1 MMDFQNLFN
10 RDFYPTPHEVIE
22 QMLSLSDIRGKII
35 LEPSAG
41 SGNIVD
47 FLQKNGAKKVIAC
60 EINTKLQAIIAGKCE
75 LIASDFLTVTPDMIS
90 HIDMIVMNPPFSAEE
105 AHILHAWE
113 IAPEGCEIISLC
125 NSSLLSRKYYER
137 REKIRELI
145 DNNGN
150 SQCLGEVFKTAER
163 QTSVDVSVIRL
174 YKPRTGEHEFD
185 DFFDMTEDDEPNTQ
199 GIVRYSYVQDIV
211 SKYKD
216 AVELFDTVMEGNN
229 RMNELCN
236 SMGVQPIVF
245 GARKVQDVNSYSSGA
260 ITRDVFKKTL
270 QKSLWRHVFNQFGME
285 KYVTRKVIDDL
296 NRAIELASDMPFT
309 MKNIY
314 RMAQML
320 VATHE
325 ERMKQT
331 LVEAFDYICSLSAE
345 NSTAGEKWQTNSD
358 YMINKRFIMPYVTRY
373 DKDFPRT
380 NWHIYISYNGT
391 GRINDVM
398 KALCFLTGR
407 DYSDITD
414 LDTFARQNNLLWGQ
428 WYDWTN
434 IVKDEDGNTIRKWS
448 FFRIRG
454 YKKGTMHFEF
464 VDENVWYKFNQAV
477 ASVKGWQLP
486 KQRTKS

>member
-1 MMDFQNLFN
+1 MDFQNLFN

-125 NSSLLSRKYYER
+125 NSSLLSRNYYER

-270 QKSLWRHVFNQFGME
+270 QKSLWKHVFEQFNMS
-285 KYVTRKVIDDL
+285 KYVTQKVINEL

-320 VATHE
+320 VATHGN
-325 ERMKQT
+325 RMQQT
-331 LVEAFDYICSLSAE
+331 LVETFEYICSLSAE
-345 NSTAGEKWQTNSD
+345 NSTAGEKWKTNSD
-358 YMINKRFIMPYVTRY
+358 YMINRRFIVPYLTSY
-373 DKDFPRT
+373 DKYMTRT
-380 NWHIYISYNGT
+380 NCYVSLGYYREYTKIDDI
-391 GRINDVM
+391 V
-398 KALCFLTGR
+398 KALCHITGTNY
-407 DYSDITD
+407 DKVPS
-414 LDTFARQNNLLWGQ
+414 LDHFVRMKRMNWGQ
-428 WYDWTN
+428 WYEW
-434 IVKDEDGNTIRKWS
+434 G

-486 KQRTKS
+486 KQHKKS

>member
-1 MMDFQNLFN
+1 MDFQNLFN

-47 FLQKNGAKKVIAC
+47 FLQKYGAKKVIAC
-60 EINTKLQAIIAGKCE
+60 EINTKLQAIIADKCE

-90 HIDMIVMNPPFSAEE
+90 HIDMIVMNPPFSNEE
-105 AHILHAWE
+105 AHILHAWD

-125 NSSLLSRKYYER
+125 NSSLLSRNYYER

-245 GARKVQDVNSYSSGA
+245 GARKAQDVNSYSSGA

-285 KYVTRKVIDDL
+285 KYVTRRVIDDL

-320 VATHE
+320 VATHGN
-325 ERMKQT
+325 RMQQT
-331 LVEAFDYICSLSAE
+331 LVETFEYICSLSAE
-345 NSTAGEKWQTNSD
+345 NSTAGEKWKTNSD
-358 YMINKRFIMPYVTRY
+358 YMINRRFIVPYLTSY
-373 DKDFPRT
+373 DKYMTRT
-380 NWHIYISYNGT
+380 NCYVSLGYYREYTKIDDI
-391 GRINDVM
+391 V
-398 KALCFLTGR
+398 KALCHITGTNY
-407 DYSDITD
+407 DDISNIS
-414 LDTFARQNNLLWGQ
+414 TFVRETRMNWGQ
-428 WYDWTN
+428 WYEW
-434 IVKDEDGNTIRKWS
+434 G

-464 VDENVWYKFNQAV
+464 VDEDVWYKFNQAV

>member
-1 MMDFQNLFN
+1 MDFQNLFN

-47 FLQKNGAKKVIAC
+47 FLQTNGAKKVIAC

-125 NSSLLSRKYYER
+125 NSSLLSRNYYER

-345 NSTAGEKWQTNSD
+345 NSTAGEKWKTNSD
-358 YMINKRFIMPYVTRY
+358 YMINKRFIMPRVTRY

-380 NWHIYISYNGT
+380 NWHIDIAYNGT
-391 GRINDVM
+391 GRIDDVM

-414 LDTFARQNNLLWGQ
+414 LYTFARQNNLLWGQ

-434 IVKDEDGNTIRKWS
+434 IVTDKDGNTIRKWS

-486 KQRTKS
+486 KQHKKS

>member
-1 MMDFQNLFN
+1 MDFQNLFN

-105 AHILHAWE
+105 AHILHAWDV
-113 IAPEGCEIISLC
+113 APEGCEIISLC
-125 NSSLLSRKYYER
+125 NSSLLSRNYYER

-270 QKSLWRHVFNQFGME
+270 QKSLWKHVFEQFNMS
-285 KYVTRKVIDDL
+285 KYVTQKVINEL

-320 VATHE
+320 VATHGN
-325 ERMKQT
+325 RMQQT
-331 LVEAFDYICSLSAE
+331 LVETFEYICSLSAE
-345 NSTAGEKWQTNSD
+345 NSTAGEKWKTNSD
-358 YMINKRFIMPYVTRY
+358 YMINRRFIVPYLTSY
-373 DKDFPRT
+373 DKYMTRT
-380 NWHIYISYNGT
+380 NCYVSLGYYREYTKIDDI
-391 GRINDVM
+391 V
-398 KALCFLTGR
+398 KALCHITGTNY
-407 DYSDITD
+407 DNISNIS
-414 LDTFARQNNLLWGQ
+414 TFVRETRMNWGQ
-428 WYDWTN
+428 WYEW
-434 IVKDEDGNTIRKWS
+434 G

-486 KQRTKS
+486 KQHKKS

>member
-1 MMDFQNLFN
+1 MDFQNLFN

-125 NSSLLSRKYYER
+125 NSSLLSRNYYER

-150 SQCLGEVFKTAER
+150 RQCLGEVFKTAER

-380 NWHIYISYNGT
+380 NWHIDISYNGT

>member
-1 MMDFQNLFN
+1 MDFQNLFN

-41 SGNIVD
+41 SGNIVN

-125 NSSLLSRKYYER
+125 NSSLLSRNYYER

-216 AVELFDTVMEGNN
+216 AVELFDTVMEGNK

-245 GARKVQDVNSYSSGA
+245 GARKAAEESSYIKTT

-314 RMAQML
+314 RLAQNL
-320 VATHE
+320 VATHG
-325 ERMKQT
+325 ERMNQT
-331 LVEAFDYICSLSAE
+331 LVEAFDYICSLSSE
-345 NSTAGEKWQTNSD
+345 NSTAGEKWKTNSD
-358 YMINKRFIMPYVTRY
+358 YMINRRFIVPYITNY
-373 DKDFPRT
+373 DKNFR
-380 NWHIYISYNGT
+380 IYEHVYLSCGYHVE
-391 GRINDVM
+391 RIEDIL
-398 KALCFLTGR
+398 KALCYVTGT
-407 DYSDITD
+407 DYSDCTS
-414 LDTFARQNNLLWGQ
+414 LSTFVRQMNMEWGK
-428 WYDWTN
+428 WYYWD
-434 IVKDEDGNTIRKWS
+434 
-448 FFRIRG
+448 FFKIKAF
-454 YKKGTMHFEF
+454 KKGTMHFEF
-464 VDENVWYKFNQAV
+464 QDEDTWYKFNQAV

-486 KQRTKS
+486 KQHKKS

>member
-1 MMDFQNLFN
+1 MDFQNLFN

-47 FLQKNGAKKVIAC
+47 FLQTNGAKKVIAC

-105 AHILHAWE
+105 AHILHAWD

-125 NSSLLSRKYYER
+125 NSSLLSRNYYER

-270 QKSLWRHVFNQFGME
+270 QKSLWKHVFEQFNMS
-285 KYVTRKVIDDL
+285 KYVTQKVINEL

-320 VATHE
+320 VATHGN
-325 ERMKQT
+325 RMQQT
-331 LVEAFDYICSLSAE
+331 LVETFEYICSLSAE
-345 NSTAGEKWQTNSD
+345 NSTAGEKWKTNSD
-358 YMINKRFIMPYVTRY
+358 YMINRRFIVPYLTSY
-373 DKDFPRT
+373 DKYMTRT
-380 NWHIYISYNGT
+380 NCYVSLGYYREYTKIDDI
-391 GRINDVM
+391 V
-398 KALCFLTGR
+398 KALCHITGTNY
-407 DYSDITD
+407 DNISNIS
-414 LDTFARQNNLLWGQ
+414 TFVRETRMNWGQ
-428 WYDWTN
+428 WYEW
-434 IVKDEDGNTIRKWS
+434 G

-486 KQRTKS
+486 KQHKKS

>member
-1 MMDFQNLFN
+1 MDFQNLFN

-60 EINTKLQAIIAGKCE
+60 EINTKLQAIIAGKCD

-90 HIDMIVMNPPFSAEE
+90 HIDMIVMNPPFSQSLK
-105 AHILHAWE
+105 HILHAYE
-113 IAPEGCEIISLC
+113 IAPEGCEIIALC
-125 NSSLLSRKYYER
+125 NDDTYRYTDTRDKER
-137 REKIRELI
+137 LRELV
-145 DNNGN
+145 DLHGN
-150 SQCLGEVFKTAER
+150 SEYIGQVFKTAER
-163 QTSVDVSVIRL
+163 RTDVDVRIIRL

-199 GIVRYSYVQDIV
+199 GIVRYSYVQDLV

-245 GARKVQDVNSYSSGA
+245 GARKAQDINSYSSGA

-320 VATHE
+320 VATHG

-331 LVEAFDYICSLSAE
+331 LVEAFVYICSLSAE
-345 NSTAGEKWQTNSD
+345 NSTAGEKWKTNSD
-358 YMINKRFIMPYVTRY
+358 YMINKRFIMPWITRY

-380 NWHIYISYNGT
+380 NWRVDISYGGA
-391 GRINDVM
+391 GRIDDVI
-398 KALCFLTGR
+398 KALCYLTGR
-407 DYSDITD
+407 DYSDTTD
-414 LDTFARQNNLLWGQ
+414 LYTFVRNYNLLWGQ
-428 WYDWTN
+428 WHEWRNVKCDKDGN
-434 IVKDEDGNTIRKWS
+434 IVQDFT

-464 VDENVWYKFNQAV
+464 VDEDVWYKFNQAV

-486 KQRTKS
+486 KQHKKS

>member
-1 MMDFQNLFN
+1 MDFQNLFN

-41 SGNIVD
+41 SGNIVN

-105 AHILHAWE
+105 AHILHAWD

-125 NSSLLSRKYYER
+125 NSSLLSRNYYER

-216 AVELFDTVMEGNN
+216 AVELFDTVMEGNK

-245 GARKVQDVNSYSSGA
+245 GARKAAEESSYIKTT

-285 KYVTRKVIDDL
+285 KYVTQNVIIEL
-296 NRAIELASDMPFT
+296 NRAIELASDLPFT

-320 VATHE
+320 VATHGN
-325 ERMKQT
+325 RMQQT
-331 LVEAFDYICSLSAE
+331 LVETFEYICSLSAE
-345 NSTAGEKWQTNSD
+345 NSTAGEKWKTNSD
-358 YMINKRFIMPYVTRY
+358 YMINRRFIVPYLTSY
-373 DKDFPRT
+373 DKYMTRT
-380 NWHIYISYNGT
+380 NCYVSLGYYREYTKIDDI
-391 GRINDVM
+391 V
-398 KALCFLTGR
+398 KALCHITGTNY
-407 DYSDITD
+407 DNISNIS
-414 LDTFARQNNLLWGQ
+414 TFVRETRMNWGQ
-428 WYDWTN
+428 WYEW
-434 IVKDEDGNTIRKWS
+434 G

-486 KQRTKS
+486 KQHKKS

>member
-1 MMDFQNLFN
+1 MDFQNLFN

-60 EINTKLQAIIAGKCE
+60 EINTKLQAIIAGKCD
-75 LIASDFLTVTPDMIS
+75 LIASDFLTVMPDMIS
-90 HIDMIVMNPPFSAEE
+90 HIDMIVMNPPFSQSLK
-105 AHILHAWE
+105 HILHAYE
-113 IAPEGCEIISLC
+113 IAPEGCEIIALC
-125 NSSLLSRKYYER
+125 NDDTYRYTDTRDKERLRELVDLHGNSEYIGQVFKAAER
-137 REKIRELI
+137 RT
-145 DNNGN
+145 D
-150 SQCLGEVFKTAER
+150 
-163 QTSVDVSVIRL
+163 VDVRLIRL

-185 DFFDMTEDDEPNTQ
+185 DFFDMTEDEEPNTQ
-199 GIVRYSYVQDIV
+199 GIMRYNYVQDIV

-229 RMNELCN
+229 RMNKLCN

-345 NSTAGEKWQTNSD
+345 NSTAGEKWKTNSD
-358 YMINKRFIMPYVTRY
+358 YMINKRFIMPCVTRY

-380 NWHIYISYNGT
+380 NWRIDIAYNGT
-391 GRINDVM
+391 GRIDDVM

-407 DYSDITD
+407 DYSDTTD
-414 LDTFARQNNLLWGQ
+414 LYTFARQNNLLWGQ

-434 IVKDEDGNTIRKWS
+434 IVTDKDGNTIRKWS

-464 VDENVWYKFNQAV
+464 VDEDVWYKFNQAV
-477 ASVKGWQLP
+477 ASIKGWQLP
-486 KQRTKS
+486 KQHKK

>member
-1 MMDFQNLFN
+1 MDFQNLFN

-113 IAPEGCEIISLC
+113 IAPEGCEIISVC
-125 NSSLLSRKYYER
+125 NSSLLSRNYYER

-260 ITRDVFKKTL
+260 ITRDMFKKTL
-270 QKSLWRHVFNQFGME
+270 QKSLWKHVFEQFNMS
-285 KYVTRKVIDDL
+285 KYVTQKVINEL

-320 VATHE
+320 VATHGN
-325 ERMKQT
+325 RMQQT
-331 LVEAFDYICSLSAE
+331 LVETFEYICSLSAE
-345 NSTAGEKWQTNSD
+345 NSTAGEKWKTNSD
-358 YMINKRFIMPYVTRY
+358 YMINRRFIAPYLTSY
-373 DKDFPRT
+373 DKYMTRT
-380 NWHIYISYNGT
+380 NCYVSLGYYHEYTKIDDI
-391 GRINDVM
+391 V
-398 KALCFLTGR
+398 KALCHITGTNY
-407 DYSDITD
+407 DNISNIS
-414 LDTFARQNNLLWGQ
+414 TFVRETRMNWGQ
-428 WYDWTN
+428 WYEW
-434 IVKDEDGNTIRKWS
+434 G

>member
-1 MMDFQNLFN
+1 MMDFQNFFN

-125 NSSLLSRKYYER
+125 NSSLLSRNYYER

-150 SQCLGEVFKTAER
+150 SQRLGEVFKTAER

-245 GARKVQDVNSYSSGA
+245 GARKAAEESSYVKTTV
-260 ITRDVFKKTL
+260 TRDVFKKTL

-285 KYVTRKVIDDL
+285 KYVTQNVINEL

-320 VATHE
+320 VATHGN
-325 ERMKQT
+325 RMQQT
-331 LVEAFDYICSLSAE
+331 LVETFEYICSLSAE
-345 NSTAGEKWQTNSD
+345 NSTAGEKWKTNSD
-358 YMINKRFIMPYVTRY
+358 YMINRRFIVPYLTSY
-373 DKDFPRT
+373 DKYMTRT
-380 NWHIYISYNGT
+380 NYYVSLGYYREYTKIDDI
-391 GRINDVM
+391 V
-398 KALCFLTGR
+398 KALCHITGKNY
-407 DYSDITD
+407 DDISNIS
-414 LDTFARQNNLLWGQ
+414 TFVHETRMNWGQ
-428 WYDWTN
+428 WYEW
-434 IVKDEDGNTIRKWS
+434 G

-477 ASVKGWQLP
+477 ASAKGWQLP

>member
-1 MMDFQNLFN
+1 MDFQNLFN

-41 SGNIVD
+41 SGNIVN

-125 NSSLLSRKYYER
+125 NSSLLSRNYYER

-216 AVELFDTVMEGNN
+216 AVELFDTVMEGNK

-245 GARKVQDVNSYSSGA
+245 GARKAAEESSYIKTT

-285 KYVTRKVIDDL
+285 KYVTQNVINEL

-320 VATHE
+320 VATHGN
-325 ERMKQT
+325 RMQQT
-331 LVEAFDYICSLSAE
+331 LVETFEYICSLSAE
-345 NSTAGEKWQTNSD
+345 NSTAGEKWKTNSD
-358 YMINKRFIMPYVTRY
+358 YMINRRFIVPYLTSY
-373 DKDFPRT
+373 DKYMTRT
-380 NWHIYISYNGT
+380 NCYVSLGYYREYTKIDDI
-391 GRINDVM
+391 V
-398 KALCFLTGR
+398 KALCYITGTNY
-407 DYSDITD
+407 DNISNIS
-414 LDTFARQNNLLWGQ
+414 TFVRETRMNWGQ
-428 WYDWTN
+428 WYEW
-434 IVKDEDGNTIRKWS
+434 G

-486 KQRTKS
+486 KQRTKP

>member
-1 MMDFQNLFN
+1 MDFQNLFN

-47 FLQKNGAKKVIAC
+47 FLQTNGAKKVIAC

-125 NSSLLSRKYYER
+125 NSSLLSRNYYER

-150 SQCLGEVFKTAER
+150 SQHLGEVFKTAER

-245 GARKVQDVNSYSSGA
+245 GARKAAEESSYVKTTV
-260 ITRDVFKKTL
+260 TRDVFKKTL

-285 KYVTRKVIDDL
+285 KYVTQNVINEL

-320 VATHE
+320 VATHGN
-325 ERMKQT
+325 RMQQT
-331 LVEAFDYICSLSAE
+331 LVETFEYICSLSAE
-345 NSTAGEKWQTNSD
+345 NSTAGEKWKTNSD
-358 YMINKRFIMPYVTRY
+358 YMINRRFIVPYLTSY
-373 DKDFPRT
+373 DKYMTRT
-380 NWHIYISYNGT
+380 NCYVSLGYYREYTKIDDI
-391 GRINDVM
+391 V
-398 KALCFLTGR
+398 KALCYITGTNY
-407 DYSDITD
+407 DNISNIS
-414 LDTFARQNNLLWGQ
+414 TFVRETRMNWGQ
-428 WYDWTN
+428 WYEW
-434 IVKDEDGNTIRKWS
+434 G

-486 KQRTKS
+486 KQRTKP

>member
-1 MMDFQNLFN
+1 MDFQNLFN

-105 AHILHAWE
+105 AHILHAWD

-125 NSSLLSRKYYER
+125 NSSLLSRNYYER

-270 QKSLWRHVFNQFGME
+270 QKSLWKHVFEQFNMS
-285 KYVTRKVIDDL
+285 KYVTQKVINEL

-320 VATHE
+320 VATHGN
-325 ERMKQT
+325 RMQQT
-331 LVEAFDYICSLSAE
+331 LVETFEYICSLSAE
-345 NSTAGEKWQTNSD
+345 NSTAGEKWKTNSD
-358 YMINKRFIMPYVTRY
+358 YMINRRFIVPYLTSY
-373 DKDFPRT
+373 DKYMTRT
-380 NWHIYISYNGT
+380 NCYVSLGYYREYTKIDDI
-391 GRINDVM
+391 V
-398 KALCFLTGR
+398 KALCYITGTNY
-407 DYSDITD
+407 DDISNIS
-414 LDTFARQNNLLWGQ
+414 TFVRETRMNWGQ
-428 WYDWTN
+428 WYEW
-434 IVKDEDGNTIRKWS
+434 G

-486 KQRTKS
+486 KQHKKS

>member
-1 MMDFQNLFN
+1 MDFQNLFN

-105 AHILHAWE
+105 AHILHAWD

-125 NSSLLSRKYYER
+125 NSSLLSRNYYER

-216 AVELFDTVMEGNN
+216 AVELFDIVMEGNN

-245 GARKVQDVNSYSSGA
+245 GARKVQDVNSYSSSA

-270 QKSLWRHVFNQFGME
+270 QKSLWKHVFEQFNMS
-285 KYVTRKVIDDL
+285 KYVTQNVINEL

-320 VATHE
+320 VATHGN
-325 ERMKQT
+325 RMQQT
-331 LVEAFDYICSLSAE
+331 LVETFEYICSLSAE
-345 NSTAGEKWQTNSD
+345 NSTAGEKWKTNSD
-358 YMINKRFIMPYVTRY
+358 YMINRRFIVPYLTSY
-373 DKDFPRT
+373 DKYMART
-380 NWHIYISYNGT
+380 NCYVSLGYYREYTKIDDI
-391 GRINDVM
+391 V
-398 KALCFLTGR
+398 KALCHITGTNY
-407 DYSDITD
+407 DDIPNIS
-414 LDTFARQNNLLWGQ
+414 TFVNETRMNWGQ
-428 WYDWTN
+428 WYEW
-434 IVKDEDGNTIRKWS
+434 G

-464 VDENVWYKFNQAV
+464 VNEDVWYKFNQAV

-486 KQRTKS
+486 KQHKKS

>member
-1 MMDFQNLFN
+1 MDFQNLFN

-105 AHILHAWE
+105 AHILHAWD

-125 NSSLLSRKYYER
+125 NSSLLSRNYYER

-216 AVELFDTVMEGNN
+216 AVELFDTVMDGNN

-320 VATHE
+320 VATHGN
-325 ERMKQT
+325 RMQQT
-331 LVEAFDYICSLSAE
+331 LVETFEYICSLSAE
-345 NSTAGEKWQTNSD
+345 NSTAGEKWKTNSD
-358 YMINKRFIMPYVTRY
+358 YMINRRFIVPYLTSY
-373 DKDFPRT
+373 DKYMTRT
-380 NWHIYISYNGT
+380 NCYVSLGYYREYTKIDDI
-391 GRINDVM
+391 V
-398 KALCFLTGR
+398 KALCHITGTNY
-407 DYSDITD
+407 DNISNIS
-414 LDTFARQNNLLWGQ
+414 TFVRETRMNWGQ
-428 WYDWTN
+428 WYEW
-434 IVKDEDGNTIRKWS
+434 G

-486 KQRTKS
+486 KQHKKS

>member
-1 MMDFQNLFN
+1 MDFQNLFN

-90 HIDMIVMNPPFSAEE
+90 HIDMIVMNPPFSVEE
-105 AHILHAWE
+105 AHILHAWD

-125 NSSLLSRKYYER
+125 NSSLLSRNYYER

-270 QKSLWRHVFNQFGME
+270 QKSLWRHVFNQFGMG

-314 RMAQML
+314 RLAQNL
-320 VATHE
+320 VATHG
-325 ERMKQT
+325 ERMNQT
-331 LVEAFDYICSLSAE
+331 LVEAFDYICSLSSE
-345 NSTAGEKWQTNSD
+345 NSTAGEKWKTNSD
-358 YMINKRFIMPYVTRY
+358 YMINRRFIVPYITNY
-373 DKDFPRT
+373 DKNFR
-380 NWHIYISYNGT
+380 IYEHVYLSCGYHVE
-391 GRINDVM
+391 RIEDIL
-398 KALCFLTGR
+398 KALCYVTGT
-407 DYSDITD
+407 DYSDCTS
-414 LDTFARQNNLLWGQ
+414 LSTFVRQMNMEWGK
-428 WYDWTN
+428 WYYWD
-434 IVKDEDGNTIRKWS
+434 
-448 FFRIRG
+448 FFKIKAF
-454 YKKGTMHFEF
+454 KKGTMHFEF
-464 VDENVWYKFNQAV
+464 QDEDTWYKFNQAV
-477 ASVKGWQLP
+477 ARVKGWQLP
-486 KQRTKS
+486 KQHKYK

>member
-1 MMDFQNLFN
+1 MDFQNLFN

-105 AHILHAWE
+105 AHILHAWDV
-113 IAPEGCEIISLC
+113 APEGCEIISLC
-125 NSSLLSRKYYER
+125 NSSLLSRNYYER

-185 DFFDMTEDDEPNTQ
+185 DFFDMTEDEEPNTQ

-260 ITRDVFKKTL
+260 ITRDMFKKTL
-270 QKSLWRHVFNQFGME
+270 QKSLWKHVFEQFHMS
-285 KYVTRKVIDDL
+285 KYVTQNVINEL

-320 VATHE
+320 VATHGN
-325 ERMKQT
+325 RMQQT
-331 LVEAFDYICSLSAE
+331 LVETFEYICSLSAE
-345 NSTAGEKWQTNSD
+345 NSTAGEKWKTNSD
-358 YMINKRFIMPYVTRY
+358 YMINRRFIVPYLTSY
-373 DKDFPRT
+373 DKYMTRT
-380 NWHIYISYNGT
+380 NCYVSLGYYREYTKIDDI
-391 GRINDVM
+391 V
-398 KALCFLTGR
+398 KALCHITGTNY
-407 DYSDITD
+407 DNISNIS
-414 LDTFARQNNLLWGQ
+414 TFVRETRMNWGQ
-428 WYDWTN
+428 WYEW
-434 IVKDEDGNTIRKWS
+434 G

-464 VDENVWYKFNQAV
+464 IDENVWYKFNQEV

-486 KQRTKS
+486 KQRMKS

>member
-1 MMDFQNLFN
+1 MDFQNIFN

-105 AHILHAWE
+105 AHILHAWD

-125 NSSLLSRKYYER
+125 NSSLLSRNYYER

-260 ITRDVFKKTL
+260 ITRDMFKKTL
-270 QKSLWRHVFNQFGME
+270 QKSLWKHVFEQFNMS
-285 KYVTRKVIDDL
+285 KYVTQKVINEL

-320 VATHE
+320 VATHGN
-325 ERMKQT
+325 RMQQT
-331 LVEAFDYICSLSAE
+331 LVETFEYICSLSAE
-345 NSTAGEKWQTNSD
+345 NSTAGEKWKTNSD
-358 YMINKRFIMPYVTRY
+358 YMINRRFIVPYLTSY
-373 DKDFPRT
+373 DKYMTRT
-380 NWHIYISYNGT
+380 NCYVSLGYYREYTKIDDI
-391 GRINDVM
+391 V
-398 KALCFLTGR
+398 KALCHITGTNY
-407 DYSDITD
+407 DNISNIS
-414 LDTFARQNNLLWGQ
+414 TFVRETRMNWGQ
-428 WYDWTN
+428 WYEW
-434 IVKDEDGNTIRKWS
+434 G

-464 VDENVWYKFNQAV
+464 VDEDVWYKFNQAV

-486 KQRTKS
+486 KQHKKS

>member
-1 MMDFQNLFN
+1 MDFQNLFN

-125 NSSLLSRKYYER
+125 NSSLLSRNYYER

-145 DNNGN
+145 ENNGN

-216 AVELFDTVMEGNN
+216 AVELFDTVMEGNK

-245 GARKVQDVNSYSSGA
+245 GARKAAEESSYIKTT

-270 QKSLWRHVFNQFGME
+270 QKSLWKHVFEQFNMS
-285 KYVTRKVIDDL
+285 KYVTQKVINEL

-320 VATHE
+320 VATHGN
-325 ERMKQT
+325 RMQQT
-331 LVEAFDYICSLSAE
+331 LVETFEYICSLSAE
-345 NSTAGEKWQTNSD
+345 NSTAGEKWKTNSD
-358 YMINKRFIMPYVTRY
+358 YMINRRFIVPYLTSY
-373 DKDFPRT
+373 DKYMTRT
-380 NWHIYISYNGT
+380 NCYVSLGYYREYTKIDDI
-391 GRINDVM
+391 V
-398 KALCFLTGR
+398 KALCYITGTNY
-407 DYSDITD
+407 DNISNIS
-414 LDTFARQNNLLWGQ
+414 TFVRETRMNWGQ
-428 WYDWTN
+428 WYEW
-434 IVKDEDGNTIRKWS
+434 G

-464 VDENVWYKFNQAV
+464 VDEDVWYKFNQAV

>member
-1 MMDFQNLFN
+1 MDFQNLFN

-125 NSSLLSRKYYER
+125 NSSLLSRNYYER

-270 QKSLWRHVFNQFGME
+270 QKSLWKHVFEQFNMS
-285 KYVTRKVIDDL
+285 KYVTQKVINEL

-320 VATHE
+320 VATHGN
-325 ERMKQT
+325 RMQQT
-331 LVEAFDYICSLSAE
+331 LVETFEYICSLSAE
-345 NSTAGEKWQTNSD
+345 NSTAGEKWKTNSD
-358 YMINKRFIMPYVTRY
+358 YMINRRFIVPYLTSY
-373 DKDFPRT
+373 DKYMTRT
-380 NWHIYISYNGT
+380 NCYVSLGYYREYTKIDDI
-391 GRINDVM
+391 V
-398 KALCFLTGR
+398 KALCHITGTNY
-407 DYSDITD
+407 DNISNIS
-414 LDTFARQNNLLWGQ
+414 TFVRETRMNWGQ
-428 WYDWTN
+428 WYEW
-434 IVKDEDGNTIRKWS
+434 G

-477 ASVKGWQLP
+477 AIVKGWQLP
-486 KQRTKS
+486 KQHKKS

>member
-1 MMDFQNLFN
+1 M
-10 RDFYPTPHEVIE
+10 
-22 QMLSLSDIRGKII
+22 
-35 LEPSAG
+35 
-41 SGNIVD
+41 
-47 FLQKNGAKKVIAC
+47 
-60 EINTKLQAIIAGKCE
+60 
-75 LIASDFLTVTPDMIS
+75 
-90 HIDMIVMNPPFSAEE
+90 
-105 AHILHAWE
+105 
-113 IAPEGCEIISLC
+113 
-125 NSSLLSRKYYER
+125 
-137 REKIRELI
+137 
-145 DNNGN
+145 
-150 SQCLGEVFKTAER
+150 
-163 QTSVDVSVIRL
+163 SVIRL

-216 AVELFDTVMEGNN
+216 AVELFDTVMEGNK

-245 GARKVQDVNSYSSGA
+245 GARKAAEESSYIKTT

-285 KYVTRKVIDDL
+285 KYVTRNVINEL
-296 NRAIELASDMPFT
+296 NRAIELASDLPFT

-320 VATHE
+320 VATHGD
-325 ERMKQT
+325 RMKQT
-331 LVEAFDYICSLSAE
+331 LVDAFDYICSLSAE
-345 NSTAGEKWQTNSD
+345 NSTAGEKWKTNSD
-358 YMINKRFIMPYVTRY
+358 YMINKRFIIPWITRY

-380 NWHIYISYNGT
+380 NWRVDISYGGA
-391 GRINDVM
+391 GRIDDVI
-398 KALCFLTGR
+398 KALCYLTGR
-407 DYSDITD
+407 DYCDTTD
-414 LDTFARQNNLLWGQ
+414 LYTFVRNYNLLWGQ
-428 WYDWTN
+428 WHEWRNIKCDKDGN
-434 IVKDEDGNTIRKWS
+434 IVQDFS

-464 VDENVWYKFNQAV
+464 VDEDVWYKFNQAV

>member
-1 MMDFQNLFN
+1 MDFQNLFN

-125 NSSLLSRKYYER
+125 NSSLLSRNYYER

-163 QTSVDVSVIRL
+163 QTSIDVSVIRL

-260 ITRDVFKKTL
+260 ITRDMFKKTL
-270 QKSLWRHVFNQFGME
+270 QKSLWKHVFEQFNMS
-285 KYVTRKVIDDL
+285 KYVTQKVINEL

-320 VATHE
+320 VATHGN
-325 ERMKQT
+325 RMQQT
-331 LVEAFDYICSLSAE
+331 LVETFEYICSLSAE
-345 NSTAGEKWQTNSD
+345 NSTAGEKWKTNSD
-358 YMINKRFIMPYVTRY
+358 YMINRRFIVPYLTSY
-373 DKDFPRT
+373 DKYMTRT
-380 NWHIYISYNGT
+380 NCYVSLGYYREYTKIDDI
-391 GRINDVM
+391 V
-398 KALCFLTGR
+398 KALCHITGTNY
-407 DYSDITD
+407 DNISNIS
-414 LDTFARQNNLLWGQ
+414 TFVRETRMNWGQ
-428 WYDWTN
+428 WYEW
-434 IVKDEDGNTIRKWS
+434 G

-486 KQRTKS
+486 KQHKKS

>member
-47 FLQKNGAKKVIAC
+47 FLQNNGAKQVIAC
-60 EINTKLQAIIAGKCE
+60 EINPKLQAIVASKCNV
-75 LIASDFLTVTPDMIS
+75 IASDFLTVTPDMVS
-90 HIDMIVMNPPFSAEE
+90 HIDMIVMNPPFSNEE
-105 AHILHAWE
+105 AHILHAWD

-125 NSSLLSRKYYER
+125 NSSLLERCYYEN
-137 REKIRELI
+137 REKVRELVRE
-145 DNNGN
+145 NGN

-185 DFFDMTEDDEPNTQ
+185 DFFDMTEDEEPNTQ

-285 KYVTRKVIDDL
+285 KYVTQNVIKEL

-320 VATHE
+320 VATHG

-345 NSTAGEKWQTNSD
+345 NSTAGEKWKTNSD
-358 YMINKRFIMPYVTRY
+358 YMINKRFIMPYITSY
-373 DKDFPRT
+373 DKDLLSS
-380 NWHIYISYNGT
+380 NGYVSLSYWRNYSQVDD
-391 GRINDVM
+391 II
-398 KALCFLTGR
+398 KALCYITGT
-407 DYSDITD
+407 DYDKVPS
-414 LDTFARQNNLLWGQ
+414 LDHFVRMKRMNWGQ
-428 WYDWTN
+428 WYEW
-434 IVKDEDGNTIRKWS
+434 G

-464 VDENVWYKFNQAV
+464 VDEDVWYKFNQAV